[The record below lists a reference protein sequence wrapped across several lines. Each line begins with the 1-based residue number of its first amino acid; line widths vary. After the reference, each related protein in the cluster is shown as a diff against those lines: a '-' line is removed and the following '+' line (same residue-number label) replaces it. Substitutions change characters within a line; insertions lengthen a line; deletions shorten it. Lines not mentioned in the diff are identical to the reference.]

1 MATPYTPGPG
11 PGTPPPGYGYPP
23 PVAAPAPRR
32 TGRIVLWVVLGVMA
46 LCGIGVVGA
55 IAAGTD
61 TPRDNQ
67 LAAQDDA
74 NRGAAAGTSSPA
86 AAAPSTGKSTPAQV
100 VVPAGTYTVG
110 EDIPPGRYKSPER
123 AGDLCY
129 WQVSGSGG
137 DLLDNGLG
145 GGFPSFTVKRGQQL
159 ETHGCP
165 DFVLQ
170 AK

>member
-1 MATPYTPGPG
+1 MTSVPYTAGPG
-11 PGTPPPGYGYPP
+11 PTPPPGYGYPP
-23 PVAAPAPRR
+23 PVPPPRR
-32 TGRIVLWVVLGVMA
+32 TGRIVLWIVLGFLA
-46 LCGIGVVGA
+46 LCGIGVIGA
-55 IAAGTD
+55 IATAGNA
-61 TPRDNQ
+61 PRDEQ
-67 LAAQDDA
+67 LAAQDDT
-74 NRGAAAGTSSPA
+74 NRAAAGTSSAPA
-86 AAAPSTGKSTPAQV
+86 AKPSNAKSTPAQV

-110 EDIPPGRYKSPER
+110 EDIPPGRYKTAER

-137 DLLDNGLG
+137 DLLDNGFG
-145 GGFPSFTVKRGQQL
+145 GGFPSFTVKRGQQV